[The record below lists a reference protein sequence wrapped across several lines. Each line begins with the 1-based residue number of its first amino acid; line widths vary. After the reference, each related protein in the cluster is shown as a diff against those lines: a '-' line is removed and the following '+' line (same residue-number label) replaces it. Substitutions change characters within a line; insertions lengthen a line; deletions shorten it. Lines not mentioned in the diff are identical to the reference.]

1 MHGCET
7 LVRKITKKGRKPMDR
22 RSILRGV
29 AALALL
35 SLAGTGSAQ
44 DTIKIGVIMTY
55 SGQFADL
62 AAQMDNGIKLYMKQ
76 KGDTV
81 AGKKIQVI
89 RKDTGGIAPDVASRL
104 AQELITR
111 DGVDILAG
119 MTTSPNAMAVSKVS
133 AQGKKFMVIMNA
145 ATTVI
150 ITMSPYSV
158 RTSMTLPSVGATTG
172 AWAYKSGIRK
182 AYTMVS
188 DFAPGKDA
196 EAAFHEAF
204 RAAGGEIVGSVR
216 MPVANPDFSAFVQ
229 RAKDINP
236 ESIFIFVPA
245 GAQPAALGKAF
256 AERGVDAT
264 RIKVIGTGEVVDE
277 SSVKSM
283 GEAALGIIS
292 AWHYD
297 HNDDRPLNKEFVKA
311 YNAEFKRNPDFSSV
325 GGYDGMHVIY
335 EALKK
340 AGGNTDADAL
350 VEAARGMK
358 FDSPRGPLQIDPET
372 RDIVQTIHIRQVR
385 KIGTDL
391 RNVVID
397 GVENVKDP
405 GSAGKK

>member
-1 MHGCET
+1 MDKRT
-7 LVRKITKKGRKPMDR
+7 FLKGA
-22 RSILRGV
+22 

-35 SLAGTGSAQ
+35 ASPAPALAQG
-44 DTIKIGVIMTY
+44 TIKIGVIMPY

-62 AAQMDNGIKLYMKQ
+62 ATQMDNGIKLYMKQ

-81 AGKKIQVI
+81 AGKKIELI
-89 RKDTGGIAPDVASRL
+89 RKDTGGVAPDVATRL

-111 DGVDILAG
+111 DNVDILAG
-119 MTTSPNAMAVSKVS
+119 FTLSPNAIAVSKVS
-133 AQGKKFMVIMNA
+133 AEAKKFMVIMNA

-158 RTSMTLPSVGATTG
+158 RTSMTLPSVGSTAG

-196 EAAFHEAF
+196 EVSFHEAF
-204 RAAGGEIVGSVR
+204 KAAGGEIVGSVR

-229 RAKDINP
+229 RAKDLNP

-256 AERGVDAT
+256 AERGVDASK
-264 RIKVIGTGEVVDE
+264 IKIIGTGDAFDE
-277 SSVKSM
+277 SFAKNM
-283 GEAALGIIS
+283 GDAGVGIIS
-292 AWHYD
+292 VWHYD
-297 HNDDRPLNKEFVKA
+297 YNDDSKLNKEFVAA
-311 YNAEFKRNPDFSSV
+311 YNAEFKRNPDFGAV
-325 GGYDGMHVIY
+325 DAYDGMHVIY

-340 AGGNTDADAL
+340 TGGKTDGDSL
-350 VEAARGMK
+350 VAAARGLS
-358 FDSPRGPLQIDPET
+358 FDSARGPIQIDPDT
-372 RDIVQTIHIRQVR
+372 RDIVQTIYIRQV
-385 KIGTDL
+385 KKVGDGL
-391 RNVVID
+391 RNVVFD
-397 GVENVKDP
+397 KVEKVKDP